1 MPRPL
6 LRARWVEPGEWIGRL
21 RMSCLFARLTCL
33 AASGHHKVRVRWA
46 CSDSRVMHARMRGE
60 KHMFCSIFSHVTT
73 LTHANQAKQY
83 VHPLNVLA
91 KCASWH
97 SDYAFKDR

>member
-1 MPRPL
+1 
-6 LRARWVEPGEWIGRL
+6 
-21 RMSCLFARLTCL
+21 
-33 AASGHHKVRVRWA
+33 
-46 CSDSRVMHARMRGE
+46 MHARMRGE
-60 KHMFCSIFSHVTT
+60 KHMFCSIFSHVTI